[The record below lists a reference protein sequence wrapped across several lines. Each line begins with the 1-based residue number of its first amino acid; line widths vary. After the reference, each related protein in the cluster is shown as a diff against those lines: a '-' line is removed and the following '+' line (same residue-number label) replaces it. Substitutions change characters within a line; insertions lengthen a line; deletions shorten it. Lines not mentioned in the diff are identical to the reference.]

1 MLVFGIYVRV
11 GPKIVN
17 VIVSICTLRHMWEM
31 VIECLWNT
39 FWLDPSKDLRSLR
52 LPLPGGGCCDLETP
66 RMVRLDRDLKSM

>member
-39 FWLDPSKDLRSLR
+39 FWPDPSND
-52 LPLPGGGCCDLETP
+52 G
-66 RMVRLDRDLKSM
+66 V